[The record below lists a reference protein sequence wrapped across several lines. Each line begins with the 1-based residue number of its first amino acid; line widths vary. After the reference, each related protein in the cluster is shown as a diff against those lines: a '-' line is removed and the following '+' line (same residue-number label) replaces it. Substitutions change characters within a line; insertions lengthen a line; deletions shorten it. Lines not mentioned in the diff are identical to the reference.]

1 MNFASLNLKGALS
14 HRERGK
20 CNADC
25 IPFSAA
31 QDKITL
37 EIKRAKFMQND
48 QLADTFLVHIFF
60 KTQSLISSNYNLLLN
75 VVYMSSLMRI

>member
-14 HRERGK
+14 HREKGK

-48 QLADTFLVHIFF
+48 QLADTFEFTFF
-60 KTQSLISSNYNLLLN
+60 F
-75 VVYMSSLMRI
+75 